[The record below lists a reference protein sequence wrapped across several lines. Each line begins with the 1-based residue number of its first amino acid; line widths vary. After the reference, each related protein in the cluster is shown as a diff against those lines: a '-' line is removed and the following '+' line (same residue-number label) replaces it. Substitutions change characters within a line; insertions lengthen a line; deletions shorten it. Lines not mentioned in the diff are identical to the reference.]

1 MVSALELSAG
11 PLLGCLVGDSL
22 TPLGVGL
29 HLSFGHL
36 EFGLGVGDEPS
47 VLGESAL
54 EIGDLLAQLRISAS
68 GISRSVPVG
77 SVGRAA
83 EPAHAESVLRANWSC
98 WTGWS
103 RLRPRRPPL
112 AATRRPPGPTGR
124 RSSPPPLAP
133 APGSARPPTP
143 SPARRPARPPGAAA
157 RNRRSPGA
165 RRQRRTPPACPACRA
180 GRRRT
185 RPSSVRRRACRRP

>member
-1 MVSALELSAG
+1 MVSAFELSAG

-36 EFGLGVGDEPS
+36 EFALGVGDEPS
-47 VLGESAL
+47 GESRRRRSAICWRRL
-54 EIGDLLAQLRISAS
+54 GISAS
-68 GISRSVPVG
+68 GISRSVPVR

-103 RLRPRRPPL
+103 RLRPRRPPP
-112 AATRRPPGPTGR
+112 AATHRPPGPTGR

-133 APGSARPPTP
+133 APGSAQPPSP
-143 SPARRPARPPGAAA
+143 SPARRPAPPPGAAP
-157 RNRRSPGA
+157 RH
-165 RRQRRTPPACPACRA
+165 T
-180 GRRRT
+180 
-185 RPSSVRRRACRRP
+185 